1 MHNILNLMVLLIGME
16 VKIRVAH
23 LYFISPNI
31 QWRNDNIEKIMQNYH
46 LWTGQAI
53 RYDQHWCN
61 IFQYAIQVT
70 LEKWI
75 SLTVMGLLATWFG
88 YGKEYLLFLL
98 IFIPLRSFG
107 GGLHMKTYIGCL
119 VCSCLMVGGVLIS
132 SGIVAENMNI
142 WLVGI
147 SGILACIP
155 VNIMAPV
162 LHINRP
168 MKKREIIICKRK
180 VKMFTVILAVVQLF
194 LSGCNRRNL
203 VALISET
210 IWLVLIFMVLGNIE
224 YEKEN
229 HKVA

>member
-1 MHNILNLMVLLIGME
+1 MKKLC
-16 VKIRVAH
+16 KIITYGLAKQ
-23 LYFISPNI
+23 L
-31 QWRNDNIEKIMQNYH
+31 DK
-46 LWTGQAI
+46 
-53 RYDQHWCN
+53 DQHWCN

-98 IFIPLRSFG
+98 IFITLRSFG
-107 GGLHMKTYIGCL
+107 CGLHMKTYIGCL